1 MDKMEPFKDIRDII
15 FEDMADYEVTSA
27 VSNTREGVIF
37 GIAQAE
43 DMARE
48 LGMEA
53 AANVRDGMSVRAN
66 ETIMMLR
73 GTPKQTAM
81 AEDRIIGLISKASG
95 VSTAAKKAV
104 ELAGNR
110 AEIVCGSFKKMPMEL
125 RPSLKHAIL
134 QAGVKIRIAD
144 PPFVYLDKNY
154 IRMFG
159 SIEAALDAAK
169 KLENHTIAVQLRNE
183 QGQIR
188 QETAAACAHGASILM
203 IDTGEPKDIEQVME
217 TLAFLH
223 AKDKVKTAF
232 AGNVKI
238 EEIPALCH
246 TGVDMICI
254 GRDIVDA
261 PVLDLKFDVINIRK
275 KAEQTGFTM
284 NLLEKKELWI
294 ENIVTDHVDLNEVAR
309 NVAKVL
315 GMEPE
320 NVLVVDVRPN
330 HITLDILKETVDARQ
345 IAGKEKAILDTL
357 KEVDGFSL
365 TDRSVI
371 HSNGV
376 LGLIALE
383 PEDVDE
389 VLDNTYEL
397 GETVRKAFE
406 KRVCIFPTG
415 FEVQSGMI
423 KDTNSPYIA
432 EVLEKKGY
440 DTVIKPPI
448 ADDCDEI
455 CKAIREAM
463 DDGYSLIITTGGV
476 GAEDKDFTV
485 EAVTRLDPCAATP
498 WLVKYQKG
506 TGRHVKEGIRI
517 AAGECGN
524 AGIVSLPGPNDEVR
538 IAMEVLISNLDRGFN
553 KYRTAREIADVLR
566 QKIKGG
572 WKHEAMFKHEM

>member
-1 MDKMEPFKDIRDII
+1 MDKKEAITDIRDVI
-15 FEDMADYEVTSA
+15 FEQITDLAVTSA
-27 VSNTREGVIF
+27 VSNTREGVIY
-37 GIAQAE
+37 GVEAAE

-53 AANVRDGMSVRAN
+53 VSNIRDGMFVHAN

-95 VSTAAKKAV
+95 VSTAAKRAV
-104 ELAGNR
+104 DLARGR
-110 AEIVCGSFKKMPMEL
+110 AEIVCGSFKKMPVEL
-125 RPSLKHAIL
+125 RHSLRHAIG
-134 QAGVKIRIAD
+134 QAGVKTRIAEL
-144 PPFVYLDKNY
+144 PFVYLDKNY

-169 KLENHTIAVQLRNE
+169 KLEGHTIAVQLRNE
-183 QGQIR
+183 QGMLE
-188 QETAAACAHGASILM
+188 QETADACAHGASVLM
-203 IDTGEPKDIEQVME
+203 IDTGEKEDIGVVLK
-217 TLAFLH
+217 TLDRLNMRG
-223 AKDKVKTAF
+223 KVKTAF

-238 EEIPALCH
+238 EQIPALSES
-246 TGVDMICI
+246 GVDMICI

-261 PVLDLKFDVINIRK
+261 PVLDLKFDVIHIQK
-275 KAEQTGFTM
+275 KAEETGLTM

-294 ENIVTDHVDLNEVAR
+294 ENIVIDHVDLGEVAR
-309 NVAKVL
+309 KVAQVL
-315 GMEPE
+315 DMETE
-320 NVLVVDVRPN
+320 NVLVVDVRPD

-345 IAGKEKAILDTL
+345 IAGKEKAVLEAL
-357 KEVDGFSL
+357 KEVDGFTL
-365 TDRSVI
+365 TGRSVI

-389 VLDNTYEL
+389 VLDHTYEL
-397 GETVRKAFE
+397 GNTVREAFE

-415 FEVQSGMI
+415 FEVQNGMI

-432 EVLEKKGY
+432 RVLEEKGY
-440 DTVIKPPI
+440 DTVIRPPI
-448 ADDCDEI
+448 SDNCDEI
-455 CKAIREAM
+455 CKAVQEAM

-485 EAVTRLDPCAATP
+485 EAVTRLDPYAATP

-524 AGIVSLPGPNDEVR
+524 ARIISLPGPNDEVR
-538 IAMEVLISNLDRGFN
+538 MAMDVLVSNLDRGFN
-553 KYRTAREIADVLR
+553 KYRTAQEIANVLR

-572 WKHEAMFKHEM
+572 WKHEYEI